1 MAFADFLQESKLLRN
16 IARDKCINSAAQ
28 LKTENW
34 QTAFLKNRHCSNL
47 TFQLFP
53 RFITWLRLTWNGSE
67 LKFADKKYSK
77 LESRCA
83 KISRDLCYRLLKMAR
98 ELDI

>member
-34 QTAFLKNRHCSNL
+34 QTAFPEKSTL
-47 TFQLFP
+47 
-53 RFITWLRLTWNGSE
+53 
-67 LKFADKKYSK
+67 LKFNLSTLSSVYNVASTDLEWFRIKIRRQKNIRNWNPAVQKYRGIFATGFSK
-77 LESRCA
+77 WRVN
-83 KISRDLCYRLLKMAR
+83 
-98 ELDI
+98 

>member
-1 MAFADFLQESKLLRN
+1 MAFADFLQETKLLRN
-16 IARDKCINSAAQ
+16 IARDKCINSA
-28 LKTENW
+28 ENW
-34 QTAFLKNRHCSNL
+34 QIAFLKNRHCSNL

-53 RFITWLRLTWNGSE
+53 RFITWLRLTWNSSE
-67 LKFADKKYSK
+67 LKFADKKYWK

-83 KISRDLCYRLLKMAR
+83 NISRHLCYRVLKLAG